1 MIQEKSLTD
10 KNNAGPVK
18 FGTFKGVFVPSTE
31 AILGTVLFLLLPV
44 LTADLGLMRMLMIVV
59 LAHTVTFS
67 TMFSISDIATNLNT
81 IGGGGMY
88 ALIKR
93 SLGKAMGGSIGIQLF
108 IAQAASIGFYSI
120 GFAEP
125 LHSILGPILQKIP
138 PLSGV
143 TPADI
148 LFQKQILSSVIFVVF
163 FTIVMFGADFTLKV
177 QTLILYVLGIS
188 ILAISIS
195 PLFRFEPEGKIL
207 FEGLENLNMNGNRE
221 ITLGIF
227 FVAFAQFFPAVTGVD
242 AGVGMSGDLK
252 DPKRSLVK
260 GTVYSIAITF
270 IVYLTATFVFS
281 LMNKDLLI
289 TGYTKNGDAAGYL
302 LPDILSA
309 AKGFP
314 GNIFGVTILI
324 GILFATGS
332 SALSVFMTAPRT
344 LKSLTNDGVLP
355 RFMNIFSQDIK
366 AGGNEPRY
374 AVLLSFVI
382 GFGVIWMGDIS
393 MAAMIVGI
401 CFLIVYG
408 MLNGAA
414 FLERI
419 SGNPSFRP
427 TSRGHWTISL
437 YGFLSSMII
446 ITLFSVRVG
455 LVVLLLQFIIFR
467 LILKYKSGGRLEGV
481 WWGVMFYFIT
491 KGLKS
496 LKSIVQGTKNWRPIV
511 TSIGFSSRPAAAA
524 NIKLVSDMLLS
535 FKGLVNMNVLRRYE
549 EKETGMELMDEESDL
564 PLKDVEVKDPTLAML
579 SILQISYIGG
589 LHSNTILFDYNPELD
604 NIKIFS
610 RILSLNKNILLLK
623 SESRIEETGL
633 DPIDIWWRG
642 EKNGNLMVL
651 IAYIINSAIELRTG
665 KEIALRI
672 IRKAGPDE
680 DPSDAKKEMKELLAK
695 ARLEG
700 EVIILPHSQENF
712 TDTLRNISG
721 KAGLIMI
728 GLPGQFVTEN
738 EKKVFRFDRSF
749 IEKGLSGYRDL
760 PPVLLVKSVTDFE
773 LFDE

>member
-1 MIQEKSLTD
+1 MKETLNK
-10 KNNAGPVK
+10 GPVK

-44 LTADLGLMRMLMIVV
+44 LTADMGLVRMLMIVV
-59 LAHTVTFS
+59 LAHTVTFA

-108 IAQAASIGFYSI
+108 LAQAASIGFYSI

-125 LHSILGPILQKIP
+125 LYSVLNPFMQKIP
-138 PLSGV
+138 FLTG
-143 TPADI
+143 TGNADM
-148 LFQKQILSSVIFVVF
+148 LFQKQILSSVIFLVF

-177 QTLILYVLGIS
+177 QTVILFVLGAS
-188 ILAISIS
+188 VLAIFLCPVFSFEFEGKE
-195 PLFRFEPEGKIL
+195 LFRGVGNI
-207 FEGLENLNMNGNRE
+207 NLLGNRE
-221 ITLGIF
+221 ISMGLF
-227 FVAFAQFFPAVTGVD
+227 FTAFAQFFPAVTGVD

-252 DPKRSLVK
+252 DPRKSLVS
-260 GTVYSIAITF
+260 GTFYAIAITF
-270 IVYLTATFVFS
+270 LVYLASTFVFS

-314 GNIFGVTILI
+314 SNIFSVTILV

-344 LKSLTNDGVLP
+344 LQSLTRDKVLP
-355 RFMNIFSQDIK
+355 RFMDIFEKDIK
-366 AGGNEPRY
+366 RGGNEPRF
-374 AVLLSFVI
+374 AILLSFVI
-382 GFGVIWMGDIS
+382 GFSVIWMGDIS

-401 CFLIVYG
+401 CFLVVYG

-427 TSRGHWTISL
+427 TSKGHWSISL
-437 YGFLSSMII
+437 YGFAISMVI
-446 ITLFSVRVG
+446 ITLFSLWVG
-455 LVVLLLQFIIFR
+455 VIVLLIQFIIFR

-481 WWGVMFYFIT
+481 WWGVVFFFIS

-496 LKSIVQGTKNWRPIV
+496 LHTIVQGTKNWRPIV
-511 TSIGFSSRPAAAA
+511 TSIGFSEKPDGAA
-524 NIKLVSDMLLS
+524 NIKFLSDILLS
-535 FKGLVNMNVLRRYE
+535 YKGLVNMNVLRRYTE
-549 EKETGMELMDEESDL
+549 DETGPMLMDEESDL
-564 PLKDVEVKDPTLAML
+564 PFKDVEVKDPTLALL
-579 SILQISYIGG
+579 SILQISYLGG
-589 LHSNTILFDYNPELD
+589 LTSNTILFDYNPGLD
-604 NIKIFS
+604 NVKIFN
-610 RILSLNKNILLLK
+610 RILSLKKNILLLK
-623 SESRIEETGL
+623 CGGRFSENDL

-651 IAYIINSAIELRTG
+651 IAFIINSALKMRTG
-665 KEIALRI
+665 KEIALRV
-672 IRKAGPDE
+672 IRKIGPNETE
-680 DPSDAKKEMKELLAK
+680 DNARREMEELLRK
-695 ARLEG
+695 ARLFG
-700 EVIILPHSQENF
+700 EVIILPHSTEPF
-712 TDTLRNISG
+712 TQTLKNVSG
-721 KAGLIMI
+721 EAGMIMI
-728 GLPGQFVTEN
+728 GLPGQFVIKDDERI
-738 EKKVFRFDRSF
+738 FQFDRNF
-749 IEKGLSGYRDL
+749 IDKGLAEYYDL
-760 PPVLLVKSVTDFE
+760 PPVLLIKSVTDFE